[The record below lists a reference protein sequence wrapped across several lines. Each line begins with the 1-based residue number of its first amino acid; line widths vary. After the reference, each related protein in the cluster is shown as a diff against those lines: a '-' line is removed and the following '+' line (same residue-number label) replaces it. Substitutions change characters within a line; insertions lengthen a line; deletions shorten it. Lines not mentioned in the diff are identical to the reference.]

1 MTEAKQLGPWPA
13 GMNNVAPDHALPT
26 TKYGRVNALRN
37 AVNTDVDSAGWLR
50 RRAGY
55 TRIVSGANIRGGF
68 SCPIGTFFV
77 QGSRLLR
84 LNDDNTTTLLFDGVV
99 GNDITYEYFNGA
111 VYFSDTWVTKRITAA
126 GAKEWGQNTPAA
138 PLLYTVSGAL
148 PAGTY
153 VAAVTTLDSEGR
165 ESGAS
170 ETTTIKLNT
179 ISGIRI
185 TGLTTGVTS
194 RIYLTSNNGAVLF
207 FTAATS
213 SGQYD
218 VTVPGYDSGKP
229 LDTQFLSKPPAGRI
243 IRHYK
248 GRLYIADGKTVWF
261 TEPYS
266 PDLVHR
272 GRGFFQFTDP
282 VTVMEPGETGMW
294 FVAGTTEFY
303 AGNGPEDFTPTT
315 KLNYGAVYGTSQLLP
330 RTKDAIWY
338 STKGVVMGTKDGQAE
353 NLQEA
358 NVAAG
363 SGTTGA
369 SLVREQDG
377 IRHMIVS
384 VQNPNVSPLAASS
397 FIEMEVIRK
406 AAQ

>member
-1 MTEAKQLGPWPA
+1 
-13 GMNNVAPDHALPT
+13 MNNVAPDHALPT
-26 TKYGRVNALRN
+26 SKYGRTIAVRN
-37 AVNTDVDSAGWLR
+37 AVNADVDSAGWLR

-55 TRIVSGANIRGGF
+55 TKVVSGVNTRGGY

-77 QGSRLLR
+77 QGAKLLK
-84 LNDDNTTTLLFDGVV
+84 LNDDNSTTLLFDGVV
-99 GNDITYEYFNGA
+99 GNEITYEYFNGS
-111 VYFSDTWVTKRITAA
+111 VYFSDAWVTKRITAT
-126 GAKEWGQNTPAA
+126 GIKEWGQNVPAA
-138 PLLYTVSGAL
+138 PLVYNITGAL
-148 PAGTY
+148 PPGTY
-153 VAAVTTLDSEGR
+153 VAAVTTIDSEGR

-170 ETTTIKLNT
+170 ETATLTLNAT
-179 ISGIRI
+179 SGIRV
-185 TGLTTGVTS
+185 TGLTAGVTS

-207 FTAATS
+207 LVAETSTA
-213 SGQYD
+213 QYD
-218 VTVPGYDSGKP
+218 VTLPGYDAGKP

-248 GRLYIADGKTVWF
+248 GRLYIAIGKNVWF
-261 TEPYS
+261 TEPYA

-294 FVAGTTEFY
+294 FVSDKTEFY

-315 KLNYGAVYGTSQLLP
+315 RLNYGAVYGTSQLLP

-363 SGTTGA
+363 SGTAGA

-384 VQNPNVSPLAASS
+384 VQNPDVSPLAASS

-406 AAQ
+406 AAP

>member
-1 MTEAKQLGPWPA
+1 
-13 GMNNVAPDHALPT
+13 MNNIAPDHALPT
-26 TKYGRVNALRN
+26 DKYGNVVALRN
-37 AVNTDVDSAGWLR
+37 AVNADVDAAGWVS

-55 TRIVSGANIRGGF
+55 TKIVSGVNTRGGY

-77 QGSRLLR
+77 QGPRLLR
-84 LNDDNTTTLLFDGVV
+84 LNDDNSTTLLFDGVT
-99 GNDITYEYFNGA
+99 GNEITYEYFNGS
-111 VYFSDTWVTKRITAA
+111 VYFSDAKITKRITAT
-126 GAKEWGQNTPAA
+126 GIKEWGQAVPAA
-138 PLLYTVSGAL
+138 PLAYAVTGVL
-148 PAGTY
+148 PPGTY
-153 VAAVTTLDSEGR
+153 VAAITTLDSEGR

-170 ETTTIKLNT
+170 ETVTLKLNT
-179 ISGIRI
+179 TSGIRI
-185 TGLTTGVTS
+185 TGFPTGQTV

-207 FTAATS
+207 LAAETS
-213 SGQYD
+213 AVQYD
-218 VTVPGYDSGKP
+218 ITLPGYDSGKP
-229 LDTQFLSKPPAGRI
+229 LDTQFLSRPPAGRI

-282 VTVMEPGETGMW
+282 VTVMEPGESGMW
-294 FVAGTTEFY
+294 FVSDKTEFY
-303 AGNGPEDFTPTT
+303 AGTGPEDFIATT
-315 KLNYGAVYGTSQLLP
+315 RLNYGAVYGTSQLLP

-338 STKGVVMGTKDGQAE
+338 STKGVVMATKDGQVE

-363 SGTTGA
+363 SGTSGA

-377 IRHMIVS
+377 IRHMVVS
-384 VQNPNVSPLAASS
+384 VQNPSVSPLAASS

-406 AAQ
+406 AAP